1 MPLTVETQQVEVGG
15 RVGSTAVSKF
25 RDGVTVTG
33 LVRDMVSGY
42 HGQVIAGDTLDNRP
56 GLSVCGYFITT
67 GNGIMS
73 EWTVRGTVHL
83 IEETKTFGQ
92 KGFRK
97 RLVVLEQ
104 DKGKF
109 INYIPLEFVQDGC
122 DSVDELNVGDEIDV
136 PFRLSGRKW
145 QRDPSSEV
153 KFFLS
158 AEATGFKVLRPG
170 GKFDDHG
177 PPPSESEAPADEDWG
192 SPF

>member
-1 MPLTVETQQVEVGG
+1 
-15 RVGSTAVSKF
+15 
-25 RDGVTVTG
+25 
-33 LVRDMVSGY
+33 
-42 HGQVIAGDTLDNRP
+42 
-56 GLSVCGYFITT
+56 
-67 GNGIMS
+67 MS
-73 EWTVRGTVHL
+73 DWTVRGTVHL

-122 DSVDELNVGDEIDV
+122 DAVDELKVGDEIDV

-145 QRDPSSEV
+145 QRDPNSEV

-170 GKFDDHG
+170 GKLDDRA